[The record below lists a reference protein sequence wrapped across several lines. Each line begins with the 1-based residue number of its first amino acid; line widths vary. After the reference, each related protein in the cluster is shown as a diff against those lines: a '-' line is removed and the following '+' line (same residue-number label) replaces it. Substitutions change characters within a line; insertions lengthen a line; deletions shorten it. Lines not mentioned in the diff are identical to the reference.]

1 MGPGAGGD
9 GGLSATPAGPKKK
22 KKKKGGHGSPAATSP
37 ASSVGGGSV
46 APAPPAPPHGGG
58 WWPVNT
64 PKSKG
69 WTPPVWRR
77 HLPGWG
83 PLPRLPGH
91 LMPPGGPFG
100 QSGALDTALKKRQ
113 SSMNLHKHHR
123 HKHHEH
129 HEHHKHHHRHHHK
142 KKRKPIH
149 HARATHK

>member
-1 MGPGAGGD
+1 M
-9 GGLSATPAGPKKK
+9 
-22 KKKKGGHGSPAATSP
+22 
-37 ASSVGGGSV
+37 
-46 APAPPAPPHGGG
+46 
-58 WWPVNT
+58 NT

-77 HLPGWG
+77 HLPGWRR
-83 PLPRLPGH
+83 LPRLPGH

-100 QSGALDTALKKRQ
+100 QSGALDTVLKKHRP
-113 SSMNLHKHHR
+113 SMNLHKHHR

-129 HEHHKHHHRHHHK
+129 HEHHKHHHHRHHHK

>member
-1 MGPGAGGD
+1 M
-9 GGLSATPAGPKKK
+9 
-22 KKKKGGHGSPAATSP
+22 
-37 ASSVGGGSV
+37 
-46 APAPPAPPHGGG
+46 
-58 WWPVNT
+58 NT

-83 PLPRLPGH
+83 PFGPLPGRR
-91 LMPPGGPFG
+91 LPFG